1 MDVTRSGWAKSHK
14 TEGLRGISRSYIRV
28 CAGSPA
34 RVLCVLPRCA
44 GVALN
49 VSTTQQMSATF
60 LNSKGR
66 PKVAFPRHGYLG
78 HFTNASAGEGPWS
91 VAIRCSKI
99 SKPSECRSK
108 ALPLQRITSGEAK
121 RHKVTLKGEGRALEL
136 VGGTRNVSVARQNRW
151 RFETVRDGV
160 LQVLVV
166 LFLAALPAFAATHP
180 VPLDKNTDA
189 AKCLECHSDKQQGKA
204 IHSPMATVSVSCH

>member
-1 MDVTRSGWAKSHK
+1 MDVTRSGWAKSHR
-14 TEGLRGISRSYIRV
+14 TEGVRGISRSYIRV

-49 VSTTQQMSATF
+49 VSTAQQMSATF

-91 VAIRCSKI
+91 VAIHCSRI
-99 SKPSECRSK
+99 SKPTKCRSK
-108 ALPLQRITSGEAK
+108 ALTLQGFTPGEAK
-121 RHKVTLKGEGRALEL
+121 RHTVTITGER
-136 VGGTRNVSVARQNRW
+136 
-151 RFETVRDGV
+151 
-160 LQVLVV
+160 
-166 LFLAALPAFAATHP
+166 
-180 VPLDKNTDA
+180 
-189 AKCLECHSDKQQGKA
+189 
-204 IHSPMATVSVSCH
+204 